1 MSLVVRLPK
10 LFSSL
15 VAMATLIAGPVALAQ
30 TVSVGTAPIVT
41 KPATLSAVSA
51 SGSAAAK
58 LSAVDVAAKI
68 QKAYEGIATYE
79 ADFKQDYTMKAFGD
93 KKSQSGHVTFMKPG
107 KMRWEYNEPKE
118 NVVVSD
124 GVTLW
129 SYIAA
134 EKSARKMLVKD
145 SQTPAA
151 LSFLTGKG
159 DLSKEFNLE
168 LVDPVVL
175 KYEGGYV
182 LKATPKVA
190 TSLYKYVL
198 FYVEGTKF
206 HVTRVLIVD
215 DQDNRNKFDFTAAKV
230 NLKYDDSKFT
240 WTPPAGVTV
249 TSN

>member
-1 MSLVVRLPK
+1 MNSPLAPRRSK
-10 LFSSL
+10 LLSSHVAL
-15 VAMATLIAGPVALAQ
+15 VAFATLIAAPVALAE
-30 TVSVGTAPIVT
+30 TAPAASTTAPVVV
-41 KPATLSAVSA
+41 PAASGAAAVTLSAS
-51 SGSAAAK
+51 
-58 LSAVDVAAKI
+58 DVAAKV
-68 QKAYEGIATYE
+68 QKVSDGVLTYE
-79 ADFKQDYTMKAFGD
+79 ADFTQDYTMKAFGA

-151 LSFLTGKG
+151 LAFLTGKG
-159 DLSKEFNLE
+159 ALEKEFNLE
-168 LVDPVVL
+168 LVDPAVL

-182 LKATPKVA
+182 LRATPKVA

-198 FYVEGTKF
+198 FFVRATTF

-215 DQDNRNKFDFTAAKV
+215 DQDNRNRFEFTAEKV
-230 NLKYDDSKFT
+230 NLKYDDAKFT
-240 WTPPAGVTV
+240 WAPPTGVTV